1 MIQLAINTTE
11 FPGNM
16 LLPAGVVLIVAW
28 LMLRLRKRSKHPT
41 TIARPAEQLE
51 QQRQASGLRG
61 DLERVMVEVEQLAK
75 RFGAQLDT
83 KSIRLEKLIEQADAR
98 IAELERLRPSNGA
111 GLGDS
116 SDVSAEGTIDTVA
129 SDNPES
135 NGIPGAEQ
143 DSETARAV
151 YRMADAGNDP
161 IEIAKALGEHVGK
174 IELILALRET

>member
-1 MIQLAINTTE
+1 MIQLALDTTE

-16 LLPAGVVLIVAW
+16 LLPGGIVLIVMW
-28 LMLRLRKRSKHPT
+28 LMFRLRKRGKNPT
-41 TIARPAEQLE
+41 AIARPAEQLE

-98 IAELERLRPSNGA
+98 IAELERLEAPGDTASGESA
-111 GLGDS
+111 G
-116 SDVSAEGTIDTVA
+116 VSADSTRDGLESDTI
-129 SDNPES
+129 PE
-135 NGIPGAEQ
+135 AEQ
-143 DSETARAV
+143 ESEMARAV
-151 YRMADAGNDP
+151 YRMADTGSDP
-161 IEIAKALGEHVGK
+161 VEIAKVLGEHVGK

>member
-1 MIQLAINTTE
+1 MIQLALDTTE
-11 FPGNM
+11 FPENM
-16 LLPAGVVLIVAW
+16 LLPAGIALIVAW
-28 LMLRLRKRSKHPT
+28 LMLRLRKRGKQST
-41 TIARPAEQLE
+41 TIVGPAEQLD
-51 QQRQASGLRG
+51 QQRQARGLRG

-98 IAELERLRPSNGA
+98 IAELERLEAPNGTA
-111 GLGDS
+111 SGES
-116 SDVSAEGTIDTVA
+116 ASVSTDTVTA
-129 SDNPES
+129 GTESDTIPE
-135 NGIPGAEQ
+135 AEQ

-161 IEIAKALGEHVGK
+161 IEIAKVLGEHVGK